1 MAFSCTSEEKWA
13 DFSAHYDDK
22 ASLFQREVWR
32 ECKYFL
38 LYYNRLLL
46 YDFQCASAGG
56 VAENGTAYKL
66 ACKGLFYFAEQQLC
80 CLKGVASALD
90 YETKKTID
98 S

>member
-1 MAFSCTSEEKWA
+1 MPRREGG
-13 DFSAHYDDK
+13 K
-22 ASLFQREVWR
+22 ATFRWIKGGFRGNVNI
-32 ECKYFL
+32 L

>member
-1 MAFSCTSEEKWA
+1 MTTKPPFFKGR
-13 DFSAHYDDK
+13 FGGN
-22 ASLFQREVWR
+22 VNI
-32 ECKYFL
+32 FL

>member
-1 MAFSCTSEEKWA
+1 MTTKSPFVKGG
-13 DFSAHYDDK
+13 F
-22 ASLFQREVWR
+22 RGNVNI
-32 ECKYFL
+32 L

-46 YDFQCASAGG
+46 YGFQCASVGG

>member
-1 MAFSCTSEEKWA
+1 MTTKSPFGKGG
-13 DFSAHYDDK
+13 F
-22 ASLFQREVWR
+22 RGNVNI
-32 ECKYFL
+32 L

-46 YDFQCASAGG
+46 YGFQCASAGG